1 MLKKHRSKSPHGRVK
16 QFLTLFV
23 QVGILSA
30 ALRFQR
36 PLAGGTKTA
45 PGGRPAS
52 RQQKSG
58 FPK

>member
-1 MLKKHRSKSPHGRVK
+1 MLALFMFPRVGRVK

-36 PLAGGTKTA
+36 PLTGGTKTA